1 MMNLF
6 RPAKVLDDS
15 GFVIVLGDVVFLK
28 PEQMCFDGYEVLK
41 RVVDVIGQYDG
52 KKLEQLSGMKLRLN
66 LVLWQ
71 RLIDDIL

>member
-28 PEQMCFDGYEVLK
+28 PEQ
-41 RVVDVIGQYDG
+41 R
-52 KKLEQLSGMKLRLN
+52 MKLRLN